1 MWINRLFNSK
11 KAKRLTKLEYFEKF
25 QLIELFSLLHQAEK
39 FMKLQNNSDP
49 EFNQFKDDLTE
60 EIYEIEYNNV
70 ADFTRI
76 WDWFKPNHEWN
87 KATQNEGKNL
97 GNQIFKIA
105 DYWKRNQDFLPG
117 TKLMLNEENGVVL
130 DVEINGIFG
139 KIRWDTNKEN
149 DIEDWSGLLGSFFD
163 GGGKILNQ
171 DFKFKHI
178 NDDGT
183 LKNNC
188 G

>member
-1 MWINRLFNSK
+1 M
-11 KAKRLTKLEYFEKF
+11 
-25 QLIELFSLLHQAEK
+25 
-39 FMKLQNNSDP
+39 
-49 EFNQFKDDLTE
+49 
-60 EIYEIEYNNV
+60 
-70 ADFTRI
+70 
-76 WDWFKPNHEWN
+76 
-87 KATQNEGKNL
+87 
-97 GNQIFKIA
+97 A

-117 TKLMLNEENGVVL
+117 TKLNLNEENGVVL

-149 DIEDWSGLLGSFFD
+149 DIEDWCGQFGSFLD
-163 GGGKILNQ
+163 AGGKILNQ

-183 LKNNC
+183 LNNDC